1 MARILVVEDDE
12 WYRALL
18 VEMLGQ
24 DGHEV
29 VEAGDGVQALACL
42 KESPAD
48 MMIID
53 MLMPNKDGVDTIME
67 LQQLGVALPIVAI
80 SGGRRTV
87 SAQFN
92 LESARLLG
100 VKAGLVK
107 PFSRAALRGA
117 LAEVMA

>member
-24 DGHEV
+24 DGHQV
-29 VEAGDGVQALACL
+29 VEAGDGDEALAYL
-42 KESPAD
+42 QHSPAD
-48 MMIID
+48 LIIID
-53 MLMPNKDGVDTIME
+53 MLMPHKDGVDTIME
-67 LQQLGVALPIVAI
+67 LQQLGMQIPIIAI
-80 SGGRRTV
+80 SGGRRAV

-107 PFSRAALRGA
+107 PFSRADLRGA
-117 LAEVMA
+117 LAQVMA

>member
-117 LAEVMA
+117 LAEVMS

>member
-29 VEAGDGVQALACL
+29 VEAGDGVQALNYL
-42 KESPAD
+42 KSASAD
-48 MMIID
+48 LMIID
-53 MLMPNKDGVDTIME
+53 MLMPNKDGVDTITE
-67 LQQLGVALPIVAI
+67 LQQLGMAMPIVAI
-80 SGGRRTV
+80 SGGRRAV
-87 SAQFN
+87 SAEFN

-100 VKAGLVK
+100 VRAGLVK
-107 PFSRAALRGA
+107 PF
-117 LAEVMA
+117 